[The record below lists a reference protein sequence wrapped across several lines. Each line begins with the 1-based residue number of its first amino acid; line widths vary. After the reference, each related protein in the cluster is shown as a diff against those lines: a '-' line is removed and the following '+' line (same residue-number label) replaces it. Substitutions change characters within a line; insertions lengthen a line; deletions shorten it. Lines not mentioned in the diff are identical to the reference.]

1 MLNIIF
7 GALKSKTIWVSIAT
21 ILVGALVTPVQDYVA
36 AHPGIASTI
45 IGLVFGLLRTVTGS
59 SLAAKGT
66 PSA

>member
-1 MLNIIF
+1 MLNVLI

-21 ILVGALVTPVQDYVA
+21 ILVGALYTPAQEYVA